1 MTNLILFFLLLLT
14 ITHTNANTH
23 TTFPLCNLPTFGSHT
38 FPASPSSCKI
48 LSQIVVTTKLI
59 VNGATSTALGA
70 TTISG
75 GDNTPLFLL
84 RGANLTLV
92 DIILEHGKNT
102 QDGGAIIIEGGDNNQ
117 NSHAFLLRTKIKS
130 CVSLKNGGAVF
141 IRSSV
146 GKGKAE
152 LVLMNSILESN
163 QATHNGGAIYAS
175 GTNAGVTIKS
185 IASTYQHNV
194 ATLGDGGAIY
204 VVDTIG
210 SGGSFSSNQDTFL
223 RNNATIGSGGA
234 IAASGTKVTLQASN
248 CSENNAVLGGGG
260 CILFDS
266 LAASI
271 DENSWTALA
280 PALINGSIVKNNH
293 AGYSHNIGTPP
304 VSIQVDVMLSTG
316 TLSKMVITTAQNGLE
331 PVYPVVS
338 AKVIDLY
345 GNHVVGANAEHIKIH
360 VDIPA
365 ENIKGTDA
373 DVFVSGSFVES
384 IKRKHFEEGNRFT
397 AKFSM
402 LKVGGSPNS
411 GPHTFRFQASY
422 FPLDLRMERKLFLQ
436 SDHVDIPVM
445 IKSCV
450 GQWYGA
456 KNCAICPV
464 NSLRVSSAP
473 PVENACH
480 CNENYYGSLQV
491 SKTLTII
498 IVLYLYYIF

>member
-14 ITHTNANTH
+14 ITHSIANTH
-23 TTFPLCNLPTFGSHT
+23 ATFPLCNLPTFGSHT
-38 FPASPSSCKI
+38 FPPSPSSCKI
-48 LSQIVVTTKLI
+48 LSQIVVTTKLV

-75 GDNTPLFLL
+75 ADKSPLFLL

-102 QDGGAIIIEGGDNNQ
+102 QDGGAIIIEGGDNHL

-163 QATHNGGAIYAS
+163 QATRNGGAIYAS
-175 GTNAGVTIKS
+175 GTNAGVTITS

-204 VVDTIG
+204 SVDETAL
-210 SGGSFSSNQDTFL
+210 STLSSNQDTFF

-234 IAASGTKVTLQASN
+234 IAAFGTKVTLHASN

-266 LAASI
+266 LAVSI

-316 TLSKMVITTAQNGLE
+316 TLSKMVIATAQNGLE
-331 PVYPVVS
+331 PVYP
-338 AKVIDLY
+338 
-345 GNHVVGANAEHIKIH
+345 GN
-360 VDIPA
+360 
-365 ENIKGTDA
+365 
-373 DVFVSGSFVES
+373 
-384 IKRKHFEEGNRFT
+384 
-397 AKFSM
+397 
-402 LKVGGSPNS
+402 L
-411 GPHTFRFQASY
+411 
-422 FPLDLRMERKLFLQ
+422 
-436 SDHVDIPVM
+436 
-445 IKSCV
+445 
-450 GQWYGA
+450 
-456 KNCAICPV
+456 
-464 NSLRVSSAP
+464 
-473 PVENACH
+473 
-480 CNENYYGSLQV
+480 
-491 SKTLTII
+491 
-498 IVLYLYYIF
+498 

>member
-1 MTNLILFFLLLLT
+1 VFNLF
-14 ITHTNANTH
+14 
-23 TTFPLCNLPTFGSHT
+23 
-38 FPASPSSCKI
+38 
-48 LSQIVVTTKLI
+48 
-59 VNGATSTALGA
+59 
-70 TTISG
+70 
-75 GDNTPLFLL
+75 
-84 RGANLTLV
+84 
-92 DIILEHGKNT
+92 
-102 QDGGAIIIEGGDNNQ
+102 
-117 NSHAFLLRTKIKS
+117 
-130 CVSLKNGGAVF
+130 
-141 IRSSV
+141 
-146 GKGKAE
+146 
-152 LVLMNSILESN
+152 
-163 QATHNGGAIYAS
+163 
-175 GTNAGVTIKS
+175 
-185 IASTYQHNV
+185 
-194 ATLGDGGAIY
+194 
-204 VVDTIG
+204 
-210 SGGSFSSNQDTFL
+210 
-223 RNNATIGSGGA
+223 
-234 IAASGTKVTLQASN
+234 
-248 CSENNAVLGGGG
+248 
-260 CILFDS
+260 
-266 LAASI
+266 
-271 DENSWTALA
+271 
-280 PALINGSIVKNNH
+280 
-293 AGYSHNIGTPP
+293 
-304 VSIQVDVMLSTG
+304 
-316 TLSKMVITTAQNGLE
+316 
-331 PVYPVVS
+331 VYLVVS
-338 AKVIDLY
+338 AKVVDLY
-345 GNHVVGANAEHIKIH
+345 GNHVVGEYAEHIKIH